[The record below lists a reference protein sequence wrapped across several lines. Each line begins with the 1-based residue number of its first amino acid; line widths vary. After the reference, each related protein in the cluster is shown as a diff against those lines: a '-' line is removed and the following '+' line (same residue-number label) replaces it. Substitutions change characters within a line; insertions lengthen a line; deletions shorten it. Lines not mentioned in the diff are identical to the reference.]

1 MPIDLKQRQGWRA
14 LLGGLLALAVVA
26 AGGCGFHLRGTLEI
40 PEGLAPLYI
49 QAGTGSPVAAA
60 IRDQL
65 AGGAVPLADSPT
77 KAKLILRILSESRS
91 SRVVAT
97 DYAGKVLAY
106 ELYYPVVF
114 DAVTADG
121 KERIPKTK
129 LDLIRTFDNPD
140 VEVLGKQLEEAQ
152 IYQEFAVDAADRILT
167 RLRTALRGP

>member
-1 MPIDLKQRQGWRA
+1 LPIEPDQSRRA
-14 LLGGLLALAVVA
+14 LLRALLLAPTVLAP
-26 AGGCGFHLRGTLEI
+26 GGCGFHLRGTLDI

-49 QAGTGSPVAAA
+49 QAGASSPVGAAV
-60 IRDQL
+60 REQL
-65 AGGAVPLADSPT
+65 TGGAVPLADNPA

-97 DYAGKVLAY
+97 NYAGKVLAY

-129 LDLIRTFDNPD
+129 LDLVRTFDNPD
-140 VEVLGKQLEEAQ
+140 VEVLGKQLEEVQ
-152 IYQEFAVDAADRILT
+152 IYQEFAVDAADRILA

>member
-1 MPIDLKQRQGWRA
+1 MLLPA
-14 LLGGLLALAVVA
+14 LCVLVLA
-26 AGGCGFHLRGTLEI
+26 GCGFHLRGTLAV

-49 QAGTGSPVAAA
+49 QASTSSPVAAA
-60 IRDQL
+60 IREQL

-77 KAKLILRILSESRS
+77 QAKLILRILSETRS

-121 KERIPKTK
+121 KERIPKTR
-129 LDLIRTFDNPD
+129 LDLVRTFDNPD
-140 VEVLGKQLEEAQ
+140 VEVLGKQLEETQ

-167 RLRTALRGP
+167 RMRTALRAR